1 MKNCISGS
9 QIPKDFF
16 YFRSKS
22 DTYKAY
28 LAKGWLK
35 IIEQGGQFW
44 WLKNFWIFQI
54 AKFERTDFEPSRE
67 LIEGQGFRH
76 GLVIWIPGRTLE
88 PSPFWRRLWIPGSHF
103 VNTGISIL
111 SRDYYKM
118 WNSRSQRARRK
129 FLSFS
134 DLHLVPVDQSEF
146 VSCFTKVSVRH
157 AFKKEYIKFYSSMC
171 MHGGNSIRS
180 YVVYDALWKP
190 LAGLAVHDFWN
201 TSVHLVAFTSPSAK
215 PYQAG
220 TGLIDRWHADS
231 FELGLKYIHY
241 DHLRDPHMTRDQ
253 QGYTDFKLNF
263 IESRIQYPY
272 CFFRIW

>member
-1 MKNCISGS
+1 
-9 QIPKDFF
+9 
-16 YFRSKS
+16 
-22 DTYKAY
+22 
-28 LAKGWLK
+28 
-35 IIEQGGQFW
+35 
-44 WLKNFWIFQI
+44 
-54 AKFERTDFEPSRE
+54 
-67 LIEGQGFRH
+67 
-76 GLVIWIPGRTLE
+76 
-88 PSPFWRRLWIPGSHF
+88 
-103 VNTGISIL
+103 
-111 SRDYYKM
+111 M